1 MGVEMTQIH
10 LVKLL
15 PMAATQNF
23 CAVDDSFQHVLPL
36 LELYEI
42 HNSA

>member
-1 MGVEMTQIH
+1 MGVEMTCIH

-15 PMAATQNF
+15 PMAATQNV
-23 CAVDDSFQHVLPL
+23 CAVDESFQHVLSL
-36 LELYEI
+36 LELAEI